1 MRLGGDA
8 RVAFAWRAVERLRL
22 GGEAR
27 AERIANVYTRLEAA
41 LTAALLFP

>member
-22 GGEAR
+22 GARR
-27 AERIANVYTRLEAA
+27 AERIANVYTRLEVA